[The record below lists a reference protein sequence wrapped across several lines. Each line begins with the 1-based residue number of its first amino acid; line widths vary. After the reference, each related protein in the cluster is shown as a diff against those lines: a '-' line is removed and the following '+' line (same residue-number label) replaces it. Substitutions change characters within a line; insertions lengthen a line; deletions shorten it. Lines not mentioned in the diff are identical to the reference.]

1 MKPAKTSETANL
13 KIQIGMV
20 KSEKANPLYSRVFDI
35 AAFQRKVNVWANNS
49 QKFP

>member
-1 MKPAKTSETANL
+1 MKPAKPSEPANL
-13 KIQIGMV
+13 KAQIGMM

-35 AAFQRKVNVWANNS
+35 AAFRREANVWVNNS